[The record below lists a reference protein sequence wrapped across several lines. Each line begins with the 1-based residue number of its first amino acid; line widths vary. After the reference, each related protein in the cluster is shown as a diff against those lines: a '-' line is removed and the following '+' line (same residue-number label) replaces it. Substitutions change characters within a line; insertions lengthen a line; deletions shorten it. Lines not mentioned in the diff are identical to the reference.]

1 MWRAEIRAVLCLAA
15 LCCALILG
23 AAAEAQQAIDPA
35 KDLAIGTKVAPPFAM
50 KGDDGQWTGLSIDL
64 WKKIA
69 EQLQLKYHFVEEPD
83 IGSLIAGVENKKYD
97 AAIAAITVT
106 AEREQR
112 MEFSLPYYQSG
123 LGIAVPANGP
133 AIWHQVAQTL
143 LSFGFLKAVGTLI
156 GSALLV
162 GLLIWLFERK
172 HNTDFG
178 GHPVKGIGT
187 SMWWSA
193 EAMTQ
198 ASTGQLGP
206 KTLPGR
212 VLAIFWMVA
221 SIIAIAVFTASVTS
235 ALTAGKLQ
243 GLIHDSSDLPDVR
256 VGTVQGSAAVDY
268 MTANRI
274 KARLYP
280 TIDDGLK
287 ALDAGTID
295 AFVYDKPLLSWMVL
309 HRNSTSI
316 EVLSDGFEPQAYSIA
331 FPVGSPYRRPVSIT
345 TLQTIESPWWRDT
358 NFQYLGNR

>member
-1 MWRAEIRAVLCLAA
+1 MWRAKIRAAFCLAA
-15 LCCALILG
+15 LCCVLIF
-23 AAAEAQQAIDPA
+23 AAAAHAQQAVDPA
-35 KDLAIGTKVAPPFAM
+35 KELVIGTKVAPPFAM
-50 KGDDGQWTGLSIDL
+50 KGDDGQWTGLSIEL

-69 EQLQLKYHFVEEPD
+69 GQLQIKYHFAEEPD
-83 IGSLIAGVENKKYD
+83 IQSLLSGVESKKYD
-97 AAIAAITVT
+97 AAIAAITVN
-106 AEREQR
+106 ADREQR
-112 MEFSLPYYQSG
+112 IEFSLPYYQSG

-133 AIWHQVAQTL
+133 AIWHQAAQTL
-143 LSFGFLKAVGTLI
+143 LSLGFLKAVGALI
-156 GSALLV
+156 GITLVV

-172 HNTDFG
+172 HNLDFG
-178 GHPVKGIGT
+178 GHAVKGLGT
-187 SMWWSA
+187 SMWWTA

-274 KARLYP
+274 EATLYAN
-280 TIDDGLK
+280 IDDGLK
-287 ALDAGTID
+287 ALEEGSID
-295 AFVYDKPLLSWMVL
+295 AFVYDKPLLSWVVL
-309 HRNSTSI
+309 HRNSQSV
-316 EVLSDGFEPQAYSIA
+316 EVLSDGFEPQSYSIA
-331 FPVGSPYRRPVSIT
+331 FPVGSPLRRPISIA
-345 TLQTIESPWWRDT
+345 TLQIIESPWWRDT
-358 NFQYLGNR
+358 NFQYLGGH